1 MDCPGFSTFDWL
13 KLSYLDNDGWGNG
26 NSEISDSTQV
36 LNSVVNKSSVSSKN
50 FDASLKSENAFRVFA
65 VDMVRIELD
74 AKYNRL
80 KRKSFTMSDINYM
93 QDGGRD
99 YRDNY
104 LDAPH
109 QDFNISTGASYDL
122 LMRGFHVRPG
132 YTYSYTYN
140 KTHNLLYRLDKLSG
154 RDSSLFDRL
163 PSAREALRDVLDDAN
178 SYYFREYRNE
188 HTLNVYYNRQSVP
201 LLNAELQVNLPLHYT
216 SANLHYY
223 RLGRHDVSRHATFFE
238 PDIRLTH
245 WGNAMSWSLNAAMKS
260 SLPDLTEMVDYRDD
274 SDPLNIRLGN
284 PDLKDI
290 HRYSAD
296 GNVSFKGNTSVS
308 CASPPDG
315 IRPTTPWPTAL
326 PSTGRP
332 ASPPCSRRA

>member
-1 MDCPGFSTFDWL
+1 M
-13 KLSYLDNDGWGNG
+13 
-26 NSEISDSTQV
+26 
-36 LNSVVNKSSVSSKN
+36 SV
-50 FDASLKSENAFRVFA
+50 R
-65 VDMVRIELD
+65 R
-74 AKYNRL
+74 
-80 KRKSFTMSDINYM
+80 
-93 QDGGRD
+93 
-99 YRDNY
+99 
-104 LDAPH
+104 
-109 QDFNISTGASYDL
+109 
-122 LMRGFHVRPG
+122 

-296 GNVSFKGNTSVS
+296 GNVSFKGEHQRVPRFSAGWHQTDNAVAYGLTFDRQTGVSTMQPQSVNGNWDVNG
-308 CASPPDG
+308 AIGLTRAFGKDDKF
-315 IRPTTPWPTAL
+315 TTDNEFTMNYYHNVDTCNIFRIA
-326 PSTGRP
+326 
-332 ASPPCSRRA
+332 